1 MTNSNLKVS
10 TDTRSVNRPLLFLST
25 LILAPFSAL
34 RAHRSLTYQLAKRDV
49 LGRYRGAS
57 FGLLWA
63 LMSPFFMLMVY
74 TFAFGT
80 VLKSRWPQIET
91 RSAHYSIILFVGIL
105 IHGFFAE
112 CLTRAP
118 GLVISNSNYVKR
130 VIFPLEVLPWPMA
143 LSALF
148 HTGMNVAVFIILQLI
163 LDGNMAWTIVF
174 LPIVIFPLFVMMLG
188 ISWFMA
194 AVGVYFRDISQITSV
209 LATAMFFLSSAIIP
223 TEAIP
228 QSYRWIFF
236 INPITFIIN
245 QARNVMLWQEL
256 PDWLGL
262 GIYFVVAIVVAHL
275 GYMFF
280 EKTKRGFA
288 DVL

>member
-1 MTNSNLKVS
+1 M
-10 TDTRSVNRPLLFLST
+10 LFLSNRIVT
-25 LILAPFSAL
+25 PFSAL
-34 RAHRSLTYQLAKRDV
+34 LEHRSLTFQLAKRDV

-63 LMSPFFMLMVY
+63 LMSPFLMLMVY

-80 VLKSRWPQIET
+80 VLKSRWPQIEAG
-91 RSAHYSIILFVGIL
+91 SSHYSIILFVGIL

-112 CLTRAP
+112 CLTRSP
-118 GLVISNSNYVKR
+118 ELVVSNSNYVKR

-148 HTGMNVAVFIILQLI
+148 HTGMNVVVFSILQLI
-163 LDGNMAWTIVF
+163 LDGHMDWTIIF
-174 LPIVIFPLFVMMLG
+174 LPVVVFPLFVLMLG

-194 AVGVYFRDISQITSV
+194 AVGVYFRDIGQVTGV
-209 LATAMFFLSSAIIP
+209 LATAMFFLSSAIMP
-223 TEAIP
+223 MEVVP
-228 QSYRWIFF
+228 QAYRWIFF
-236 INPITFIIN
+236 INPVTFIIN
-245 QARNVMLWQEL
+245 QARNVMLWDHL
-256 PDWLGL
+256 PDWIGL
-262 GIYFVVAIVVAHL
+262 GIYLVIAIAIAYL
-275 GYMFF
+275 GHAFF